1 MTIRLRIGIVAPVLA
16 NAPLEKVTVTLMP
29 IAMQVFTAAVIIVCS
44 ITRMEIAHG
53 DHQRIVALLM
63 VSSTHTPYTHTHKST
78 NTYMYYRILLESI
91 ITYTLF
97 RGT

>member
-1 MTIRLRIGIVAPVLA
+1 MAIRLPIGIVAPVQPPA
-16 NAPLEKVTVTLMP
+16 ASEEATVTLMP

-63 VSSTHTPYTHTHKST
+63 VSSTHTIH
-78 NTYMYYRILLESI
+78 
-91 ITYTLF
+91 TYT
-97 RGT
+97 